1 LSTEK
6 EKGFFSSLWEALSSV
21 RLTIPL
27 LIVLAVASIFGTLIP
42 QNGTPEEYL
51 RIYKVSTYKILAILG
66 FLDMYHAGWFVF
78 LLALLSLNLIVCS
91 LKRWPSVRR
100 VFSRPEIPTSEG
112 QWKATAPG
120 RKFTLSLPAGGALPK
135 VQEGLL
141 RAFGRPQAL
150 QGQGAWY
157 LLAEKGKLSRLGF
170 YCIHFSILVILLGGM
185 IGSFFGLR
193 GYVNIVEGET
203 VDRVFLRNG
212 RQVQPLGFKVKLDQ
226 FNVSFYDT
234 GAPRDFKS
242 TVTILE
248 GDRKVLT
255 KAIRVNH
262 PLTYNGISF
271 YQSSYGVDSVEKV
284 VLEVVERA
292 TGRGFTLSAQTGVRV
307 KIPGTPDALL
317 LNRFIPDLQGMGP
330 AFQGVLLEGE
340 RPVENLVI
348 LQNNPD
354 FIHQRRGRFE
364 FRIREIQPRY
374 YSGLQVNRD
383 PGVWVVWAG
392 CFLMMAGFYMT
403 FFMSHRRIW
412 VRMTERKGETLVEMM
427 GSSHRNRTDFEKELD
442 RVGKSLKEHLLQG
455 QTKDPAGG
463 PQ

>member
-364 FRIREIQPRY
+364 FRIREIQPKY

>member
-1 LSTEK
+1 
-6 EKGFFSSLWEALSSV
+6 
-21 RLTIPL
+21 
-27 LIVLAVASIFGTLIP
+27 LIVLAVASVFGTLIP

-51 RIYKVSTYKILAILG
+51 QIYQVSTYRILAILG
-66 FLDMYHAGWFVF
+66 FLNMYHAGWFVF

-100 VFSRPEIPTSEG
+100 VFSKPEIPTAEG

-120 RKFTLSLPAGGALPK
+120 GKFRLSLPAAGLLPK

-150 QGQGAWY
+150 QGEGAWY

-212 RQVQPLGFKVKLDQ
+212 QQVQPLGFRVKLDQ

-255 KAIRVNH
+255 QAIRVNH

-284 VLEVVERA
+284 ALEVVERA
-292 TGRGFTLSAQTGVRV
+292 SGRGFTLSAQPGVRV

-340 RPVENLVI
+340 QPVENLVI
-348 LQNNPD
+348 LQSNPD
-354 FIHQRRGRFE
+354 FIHQRPGRFE
-364 FRIREIQPRY
+364 FRIREIQPKY

-427 GSSHRNRTDFEKELD
+427 GTSHRNRADFEKELD
-442 RVGKSLKEHLLQG
+442 RVGKSLKEQLLQG